1 MKMTLNEKITE
12 VFAEGEELEKIITNC
27 LRKSIVFQNKLK
39 EIESDV
45 TRKDE
50 AQALFKEMQSN
61 LVIWRAASKKSSKIS
76 SAACKIVMDAVG
88 GTSA

>member
-1 MKMTLNEKITE
+1 MTLNEKITE
-12 VFAEGEELEKIITNC
+12 VFAEGEEFEKIITNC